1 MYMGIY
7 SSSQLNDLQLNVSD
21 SAPQIQISS
30 LQNQDSLPPE
40 IAISKKTLYGA
51 ILHLLQISH

>member
-40 IAISKKTLYGA
+40 IALTYTDLKKDPL
-51 ILHLLQISH
+51 